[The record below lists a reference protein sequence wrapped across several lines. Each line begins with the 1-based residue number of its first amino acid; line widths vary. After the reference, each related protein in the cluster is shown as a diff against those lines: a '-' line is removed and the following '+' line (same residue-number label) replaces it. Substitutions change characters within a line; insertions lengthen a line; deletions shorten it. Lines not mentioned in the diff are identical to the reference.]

1 MRIYIKT
8 YEQKRINVNRMNPE
22 LYLKIPSFLNLRTMS
37 QEQTSSSSPK
47 VFDVKIKEDKEED
60 EEEMKVEEYID
71 IESPVLNTE
80 TGEMGPRIIT
90 TNTPR
95 RKSSNSI
102 TPVPF
107 IQRAS
112 SNSSIQNEEKEV
124 SIYPLPI
131 EVNRFEE
138 KKEDFPLIQKKM
150 LTKEEEELAC
160 KIATQNAMIELGT
173 QIGEK
178 KFEKKM
184 REKIIEE
191 IEDFSEDL
199 LIEEDEIES
208 ILKNEESIESY
219 FEKWKEENEEEL
231 EKNGIRSRT
240 IKNHIYRHILY
251 ISYLKNHHLKKLE
264 EKNEENEETI
274 EENDEQMNEYI
285 REIEEKEADI
295 VKLTEKIKS
304 HRLIMKAMND
314 SFIVKYEN
322 QQKYMM
328 IPFFVSNTIHLFIYS
343 FGVKRCFRG
352 FVQFINYFSM
362 AIYLFFYYTYLTSLI
377 GIQFMIR
384 YQLFYHVICILAFIQ
399 IYSLS
404 KKGYEK
410 YIKPQI
416 QPYFKKK
423 MD

>member
-1 MRIYIKT
+1 
-8 YEQKRINVNRMNPE
+8 MNPE
-22 LYLKIPSFLNLRTMS
+22 LYLKIPSFLNLRTTS
-37 QEQTSSSSPK
+37 QENTSSPK
-47 VFDVKIKEDKEED
+47 VADVKENKEEDED
-60 EEEMKVEEYID
+60 EEEMKMEEYID

-107 IQRAS
+107 IQRAP
-112 SNSSIQNEEKEV
+112 SNSAIQNEEKDV

-131 EVNRFEE
+131 EVNRFQE
-138 KKEDFPLIQKKM
+138 KKEDTSLIQKKM

-191 IEDFSEDL
+191 IEEFSEDL

-208 ILKNEESIESY
+208 ILKNEESIDSY
-219 FEKWKEENEEEL
+219 FEKWKEENDEEL
-231 EKNGIRSRT
+231 EKKGIRSRT

-304 HRLIMKAMND
+304 HRLLIKAMND
-314 SFIVKYEN
+314 SFITKYDN
-322 QQKYMM
+322 QQKFMM

-362 AIYLFFYYTYLTSLI
+362 GVYLFFYYAYLTSLI

-410 YIKPQI
+410 YVKPRI
-416 QPYFKKK
+416 QPYLKKK
-423 MD
+423 VD

>member
-1 MRIYIKT
+1 MIK
-8 YEQKRINVNRMNPE
+8 KRIDVNRMNPE
-22 LYLKIPSFLNLRTMS
+22 LYLKIPSFLNLRTTS
-37 QEQTSSSSPK
+37 QDQASSSPK
-47 VFDVKIKEDKEED
+47 VVNVKENKEED
-60 EEEMKVEEYID
+60 EEEEMKVEEYID

-107 IQRAS
+107 IQRAP
-112 SNSSIQNEEKEV
+112 SNSSIQNEEKDV

-131 EVNRFEE
+131 EVNRIQEE
-138 KKEDFPLIQKKM
+138 LPLIQKKM

-178 KFEKKM
+178 KFEEKM
-184 REKIIEE
+184 REKIISE
-191 IEDFSEDL
+191 IEKYSEDL
-199 LIEEDEIES
+199 LIDEEGIES
-208 ILKNEESIESY
+208 IFKNEETIESY
-219 FEKWKEENEEEL
+219 FEKWLEENEEEL
-231 EKNGIRSRT
+231 ENTNIRSRT
-240 IKNHIYRHILY
+240 MKNHIYRHILF
-251 ISYLKNHHLKKLE
+251 ISYLKNHLIKKLE

-285 REIEEKEADI
+285 QEIEEKETEI
-295 VKLTEKIKS
+295 VKLTEKIKNHS
-304 HRLIMKAMND
+304 LLMKGMSD

-322 QQKYMM
+322 QQKYML

-343 FGVKRCFRG
+343 FGVKRCIRG
-352 FVQFINYFSM
+352 FIQIVNYFSM
-362 AIYLFFYYTYLTSLI
+362 AIYLLFYYTYLTSMI

-384 YQLFYHVICILAFIQ
+384 HQLFYHIICILALIQ

-410 YIKPQI
+410 YVKPRI
-416 QPYFKKK
+416 EPYLKKK
-423 MD
+423 VD

>member
-1 MRIYIKT
+1 
-8 YEQKRINVNRMNPE
+8 MNPE
-22 LYLKIPSFLNLRTMS
+22 LYLKIPSFLNLRTTS
-37 QEQTSSSSPK
+37 QEQTSSSPK
-47 VFDVKIKEDKEED
+47 VVDVKENKEEDD

-107 IQRAS
+107 IQRAP

-124 SIYPLPI
+124 SIYPLP
-131 EVNRFEE
+131 EVNP
-138 KKEDFPLIQKKM
+138 PLIQKKM

-191 IEDFSEDL
+191 IEEFSEDL
-199 LIEEDEIES
+199 LIDEDEIES
-208 ILKNEESIESY
+208 ILKNEETIESY
-219 FEKWKEENEEEL
+219 FERWREENEEEL

-251 ISYLKNHHLKKLE
+251 ISYLKNYHLKKLE
-264 EKNEENEETI
+264 ENNEENVETI

-285 REIEEKEADI
+285 QEIEEKEADI

-304 HRLIMKAMND
+304 HGLLMKAMND
-314 SFIVKYEN
+314 NFIVRYEN
-322 QQKYMM
+322 QQKYLM
-328 IPFFVSNTIHLFIYS
+328 IPFFVSNTIHLFIHS
-343 FGVKRCFRG
+343 FGVKRCIRG
-352 FVQFINYFSM
+352 LIHFVNYFSM
-362 AIYLFFYYTYLTSLI
+362 AIYLLFYYTYLTSMI

-384 YQLFYHVICILAFIQ
+384 HQLFYHVICILALIQ

-404 KKGYEK
+404 KKGYVK
-410 YIKPQI
+410 YVKPRI
-416 QPYFKKK
+416 EPYLKKK